1 MKKNYFIKKP
11 KRLFIAFIVL
21 FCGLFANTAMAQTNY
36 VWNGPAGGDW
46 ATTTNWTP
54 NGIPGGNS
62 GDTVTISNGGT
73 PSIASPN
80 SYTILNLTIN
90 NLTGGDAGSILTINS
105 GATLTVNNTAVNAI
119 TLNGGSIVN
128 NGTLNANTTD
138 ITAAFGILCGA
149 PTTLPTVASQYGYS
163 GTGKLSINTSSG
175 TASSGAINFT
185 GNTAN
190 TTYKFSFD
198 NTSIITPSTFTLASG
213 AYVIRVPGG
222 NTIPV
227 TIGGAGF
234 STAGS
239 WGLIAMGGGGINLTV
254 DIGTT
259 LSSNLTGTAPRGIDI
274 QNTNTT
280 QPATLT
286 NKGTINITGTTA
298 TQSGIFISTATS
310 TSGNATITLAN
321 EGTIDVDITCPTAV
335 QSPLRIQGTGSL
347 TSRGIVKITN
357 SAGAIMK
364 LKNNQAFGNNLG
376 NPIYINT
383 TNSTTPTITFTNNGS
398 LSFTGNNVVF
408 GGSNIRATLTNNGT
422 ITSNQQ
428 FSTIKLLNNSGKTIA
443 FVKDASTIASPNAL
457 TTILVFATNNG
468 IIQTATGSDKL
479 YNLAGVTAYGANS
492 SIEPG
497 GSTGKGI
504 ADFSKAAVTLSG
516 KYILQVAGNSAA
528 GTDYDQIQNTLATG
542 SFTLSGATLDVTGIY
557 TPGGSV
563 TIDIVTAST
572 VLGSEGTITN
582 QFSSVIGLTSG
593 WSVNYISGTA
603 GSVTGK
609 VQLVYSAI
617 SPTATTWTGG
627 TDTDWTIAGNWSA
640 GVPDQNSDVTI
651 GTGTFQPTI
660 ATNVNINSLTINSG
674 ASLSVTAKNLTVTG
688 AITNNGGS
696 MTLANNVNLIQGGT
710 TNTNTGNI
718 TVNRNSDALINLDFT
733 SWSSPV
739 TGSQTLAG
747 FSPGTSQSPS
757 RFFNYNETTNAYSF
771 IASPTTTTF
780 ATGQGYLIRVPFAHP
795 LTLTIWSG
803 SFSGVPNNGT
813 INKAITYLDATHG
826 YNMLGNPYPSTIDA
840 QAFIAANTANIESSL
855 YFWRKTN
862 GASGSS
868 YAVYN
873 PMGSTIATPSS
884 ELPNGTIQVG
894 QGFFVKAKSASSVNF
909 TNAMRVANNVDQFF
923 KTKAVQKDRLWLSL
937 NNAAGAYSQT
947 LVGYTADAT
956 LGVDMYDAK
965 YINDSPVAL
974 TTDIASE
981 EYSIQGRPTFDPTD
995 IVALNF
1001 KTDVAGDYTI
1011 ALDQFDGAF
1020 ASGQDVYLLDNN
1032 TGAETNLK
1040 LGSYTFNAPAGTD
1053 NSRFTVKYQKTL
1065 KVGENDFNENSVSVY
1080 KNNGTIYVNS
1090 GEVTISNIKVFDIQ
1104 GRLVAEQ
1111 KNVKSTVASINN
1123 LKSTNQVLIVKVSGE
1138 NNKVVTKKVL
1148 N

>member
-1 MKKNYFIKKP
+1 
-11 KRLFIAFIVL
+11 
-21 FCGLFANTAMAQTNY
+21 MAQTNY

-254 DIGTT
+254 DTGTT

-274 QNTNTT
+274 QNTSTT

-298 TQSGIFISTATS
+298 QSGILLSTGT
-310 TSGNATITLAN
+310 NAGAKIVLAN
-321 EGTIDVDITCPTAV
+321 EGTIDVDITCSTAT
-335 QSPLRIQGTGSL
+335 QAPIRIQGTTGSNSASNI
-347 TSRGIVKITN
+347 TITN

-364 LKNNQAFGNNLG
+364 LKNNRAFGTNFG
-376 NPIYINT
+376 NPMYISNV
-383 TNSTTPTITFTNNGS
+383 STTPTISFTNNGS

-443 FVKDASTIASPNAL
+443 FVKDAGTIDSPNAL
-457 TTILVFATNNG
+457 TTSLAFATNNG

-497 GSTGKGI
+497 GSTGIGI

-557 TPGGSV
+557 TPAGPV
-563 TIDIVTAST
+563 TIDVITAST
-572 VLGSEGTITN
+572 VLVSEGTITN

-651 GTGTFQPTI
+651 VPAPNSPVI
-660 ATNVNINSLTINSG
+660 DSNVNIKSLSITSTNLTVNSEFNLTVKEAIVNNGTLTIN
-674 ASLSVTAKNLTVTG
+674 
-688 AITNNGGS
+688 NN
-696 MTLANNVNLIQGGT
+696 ANLIQVDNVSNTGSGT
-710 TNTNTGNI
+710 T
-718 TVNRNSDALINLDFT
+718 TVNRNGNALYRNDYTI
-733 SWSSPV
+733 WSSPV
-739 TGSQTLAG
+739 TNATSYLKA
-747 FSPGTSQSPS
+747 FSPITLDTRFLNYTESTNLYSAVASPS
-757 RFFNYNETTNAYSF
+757 TTPFDTA
-771 IASPTTTTF
+771 A
-780 ATGQGYLIRVPFAHP
+780 GYLIRMPNNGSPAYEAGG
-795 LTLTIWSG
+795 TLIFQGVFT
-803 SFSGVPNNGT
+803 GVPNNGDIPKT
-813 INKAITYLDATHG
+813 IAYSGATKG
-826 YNMLGNPYPSTIDA
+826 YNMIGNPYPSTIDA
-840 QAFIAANTANIESSL
+840 ASFIAVNTANIESSL

-862 GASGSS
+862 AAAGSA

-873 PMGSTIATPSS
+873 PMGSTSATPTSA
-884 ELPNGTIQVG
+884 LPNGTIQVG
-894 QGFFVKAKSASSVNF
+894 QGFFVKAKSASSVIF
-909 TNAMRVANNVDQFF
+909 TNAMRVANNANQFF

-1001 KTDVAGDYTI
+1001 KTNVAGDYTI

-1090 GEVTISNIKVFDIQ
+1090 GEVAISNIKVFDIQ